1 MTDRHIHVYIN
12 MHAHTH
18 THTLWTL
25 ISHTY
30 LIITLIILFLL
41 QLNNSQSQF
50 RDLSAII
57 SSISSSGDISNFVTE
72 KSSSVVY
79 PPPRNMFETPENTH
93 PKQVRH
99 FENCGNHLQH
109 YNATCTCTCTC
120 TYTCTCCTN
129 EPYTIN
135 FTPLLYTV
143 YMYIDPIKIVKDTC
157 TMYM

>member
-1 MTDRHIHVYIN
+1 M
-12 MHAHTH
+12 
-18 THTLWTL
+18 
-25 ISHTY
+25 
-30 LIITLIILFLL
+30 
-41 QLNNSQSQF
+41 QLNNSQFQF

-109 YNATCTCTCTC
+109 YN
-120 TYTCTCCTN
+120 TCTCCTN